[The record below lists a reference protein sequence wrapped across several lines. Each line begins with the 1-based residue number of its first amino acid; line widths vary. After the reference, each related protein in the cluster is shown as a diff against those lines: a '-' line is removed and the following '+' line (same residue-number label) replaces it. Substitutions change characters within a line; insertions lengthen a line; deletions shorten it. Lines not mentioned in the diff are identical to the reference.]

1 MIHVIAS
8 KNLVV
13 IIKLL
18 NPKLIIVDSS
28 MKNMANMNIAKT
40 AKNLKFHF
48 FYANFKRTC
57 KEI

>member
-28 MKNMANMNIAKT
+28 MKNMANMNIAKI
-40 AKNLKFHF
+40 AKNLIA
-48 FYANFKRTC
+48 YL
-57 KEI
+57 